1 MQRSSPEDPVRR
13 PSPAPLCGQQ
23 LPCRHPPHVV
33 ASHALDV
40 EIQTDPRFS
49 EVGMLA
55 GLDEARR
62 WYEGIRDAWE
72 DGGVAAPG
80 EVKTLEGVSRDARIF
95 RSLSGVPN
103 LRL

>member
-1 MQRSSPEDPVRR
+1 
-13 PSPAPLCGQQ
+13 
-23 LPCRHPPHVV
+23 
-33 ASHALDV
+33 
-40 EIQTDPRFS
+40 
-49 EVGMLA
+49 MLA

-103 LRL
+103 LRLCGCR